1 MIDAFFNFVQSNKP
15 YFEAANAIS
24 SAVNLIAWCFALVFL
39 VVMRRRIR
47 SVEVGPISIRMQ
59 EEAVSAAASAARAWP
74 GQNVDVTRI
83 RQTVNRAFTPETAN
97 NLTGKSILWVDDK
110 PGNNALVVRALRRLH
125 LDIEQVTDSKAA
137 TTALQG
143 RRFDLVISDMGRGDN
158 QRAGYDLLKY
168 LRASG
173 IDVPYF
179 IFSSGDTPQF
189 RREAKDLGAQ
199 LSTNDMLEL
208 IDNVVAYLG
217 DKP

>member
-1 MIDAFFNFVQSNKP
+1 MIDAFLGFVQSNKA
-15 YFEAANAIS
+15 YFEAAHALS
-24 SAVNLIAWCFALVFL
+24 STMNLVAWCFALVFL
-39 VVMRRRIR
+39 VVMRRRIQ
-47 SVEVGPISIRMQ
+47 SVEVGPISIKMQ

-83 RQTVNRAFTPETAN
+83 RQTVNKAFTPETAN

-110 PGNNALVVRALRRLH
+110 PANNALVVRALRRFN
-125 LDIEQVTDSKAA
+125 LDVEQVTDSKAA
-137 TTALQG
+137 VSAIQA

-158 QRAGYDLLKY
+158 LRAGYDLLKY

-173 IDVPYF
+173 IDMPYF
-179 IFSSGDTPQF
+179 IFSSGDTPDF
-189 RREAKDLGAQ
+189 RREAKELGAQ

>member
-1 MIDAFFNFVQSNKP
+1 MIDAFLDFMQSNKP

-24 SAVNLIAWCFALVFL
+24 SAMNLIAWCFALVFL
-39 VVMRRRIR
+39 LVMRRQIR
-47 SVEVGPISIRMQ
+47 SVEVGPISIKMQ

-83 RQTVNRAFTPETAN
+83 RQTVNKAFTPATAN

-110 PGNNALVVRALRRLH
+110 PANNALVVRALRRFH

-137 TTALQG
+137 VSAIQA
-143 RRFDLVISDMGRGDN
+143 RRYDLVISDMGRGDN
-158 QRAGYDLLKY
+158 LRAGYDLLKY

-173 IDVPYF
+173 IDMPFF
-179 IFSSGDTPQF
+179 IFSSGDTPDF